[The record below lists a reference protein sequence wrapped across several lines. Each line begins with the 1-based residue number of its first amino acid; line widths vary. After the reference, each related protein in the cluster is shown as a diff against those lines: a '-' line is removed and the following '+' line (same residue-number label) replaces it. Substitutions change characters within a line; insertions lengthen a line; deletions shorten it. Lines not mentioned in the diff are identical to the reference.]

1 MNKNIEQLVSEL
13 PEIYQTIFGHP
24 QWNADAARD
33 CNERLVLIKQHYDQ
47 LSAALGRPLRVLDLG
62 CAQGFFSLSLAGY
75 GATVKGVDFQQQNI
89 DLCEALAAENPEFDV
104 SFVTGRVEEI
114 VSGLE
119 KDQFDLV
126 IGLSVFHHIVHLHGI
141 EQVRAWL
148 SHLADC
154 TQVVILEL
162 ALQQEPLY
170 WGASQPADPRELITD
185 CAFYYQTG
193 SFNTHLSDIYRPMY
207 LVSNQWVMLPG
218 FWRQFSDWS
227 DQPYRGAGLTH
238 KKSRRYYS
246 GDDFICKLFSHSEAD
261 SELTVD
267 ERERNGK
274 EIADEAAFLS
284 QPPSGFPVPQ
294 LLAHGNDNDISW
306 LVMEKLPGRLLSD
319 MLADGEPVDA
329 EKLLSDVLE
338 QLVTLEKEH
347 LYHDDIRTWNILVD
361 GNGQSRLID
370 FGSISTTRRD
380 CSWPDNLFQSF
391 FIFVNEIFGLN
402 GNFQGFW
409 RSAPAHPFRL
419 SSPWSEWL
427 YAFWQQPVDQWSY
440 HLLKQLFDSKQSLPS
455 PDSSLTA
462 TDLWVTAQETVL
474 LEMQS
479 KVMQLTEQTKAI
491 QSAEEDHIRQLTEQT
506 QAIQLAEENH
516 IRQLTEHAQARELTE
531 QSAEQQA
538 QRLTLLEA
546 AFGDLVLQHNQLA
559 EQTLAMQ
566 KAAEPVAEPVAV
578 EVPVDVAELLEQ
590 LGQTRREL
598 NRYQQESQHLQQ
610 EIGKIHRSRS
620 WKLTRPYRYAGL
632 QLILLKQYGVKQRCK
647 HLVKRVLKL
656 AIRFF
661 KRHPALKQQ
670 VVKLL
675 YKMGLYHTAFKLY
688 QRMNPVHQANIQ
700 SESQSLSETEKQIA
714 NPDLLPSEVNDL
726 FLRLT
731 KRK

>member
-13 PEIYQTIFGHP
+13 PEIYQTIFGHS
-24 QWNADAARD
+24 QWNSDAARD
-33 CNERLVLIKQHYDQ
+33 CNERLGLIKQHYDQ

-62 CAQGFFSLSLAGY
+62 CAQGFFSLSLAGF
-75 GATVKGVDFQQQNI
+75 GATVKGIDFQQQNI
-89 DLCEALAAENPEFDV
+89 DLCQALAAENPEFDI
-104 SFVTGRVEEI
+104 SFETGRVEDI

-141 EQVRAWL
+141 QQVKAWL

-154 TQVVILEL
+154 TQIVILEL
-162 ALQQEPLY
+162 ALQEEPLY
-170 WGASQPADPRELITD
+170 WGVSQPADPRELID
-185 CAFYYQTG
+185 SCAFFYRTG

-207 LVSNQWVMLPG
+207 LVSNHWIMLPD
-218 FWRQFSDWS
+218 FCRQFSDWS
-227 DQPYRGAGLTH
+227 DQPYRGAGLAH

-246 GDDFICKLFSHSEAD
+246 GDDFICKLFAHGSAE
-261 SELTVD
+261 SELTID
-267 ERERNGK
+267 ERERNSK

-284 QPPSGFPVPQ
+284 QPPAGFPVPE
-294 LLAHGNDNDISW
+294 LLAHGHDDDTSW

-319 MLADGEPVDA
+319 LLADGQPVDA

-338 QLVTLEKEH
+338 QLANLEKEH
-347 LYHDDIRTWNILVD
+347 LYHDDIRTWNILMD
-361 GNGQSRLID
+361 EHGQARLID
-370 FGSISTTRRD
+370 FGSISSVRKD

-391 FIFVNEIFGLN
+391 FIFVNEIFGLD

-419 SSPWSEWL
+419 SSPWSGWL
-427 YAFWQQPVDQWSY
+427 YAFWQHPVDQWSY
-440 HLLKQLFDSKQSLPS
+440 QLLKQLFDRKHTLPA
-455 PDSSLTA
+455 PDNSLTA

-474 LEMQS
+474 LEMQT
-479 KVMQLTEQTKAI
+479 KIRHLTEQN
-491 QSAEEDHIRQLTEQT
+491 TEQ
-506 QAIQLAEENH
+506 QQL
-516 IRQLTEHAQARELTE
+516 
-531 QSAEQQA
+531 
-538 QRLTLLEA
+538 RLTRLEA
-546 AFGDLVLQHNQLA
+546 AFDDLTLQHNQLA

-566 KAAEPVAEPVAV
+566 HAAEATVEPVVV
-578 EVPVDVAELLEQ
+578 EVPEDVADLLQQ
-590 LGQTRREL
+590 LEQTRREL
-598 NRYQQESQHLQQ
+598 SRYQQENQQLQQ
-610 EIGKIHRSRS
+610 EIEKIHRSRS

-632 QLILLKQYGVKQRCK
+632 QVILLKQYGLKQRCR
-647 HLVKRVLKL
+647 HLAKRVLRL

-661 KRHPALKQQ
+661 RRHPALKQQ

-675 YKMGLYHTAFKLY
+675 YKTGLYHKAFKLY
-688 QRMNPVHQANIQ
+688 QRMNPLHQANIQ